1 MSLRPVNRP
10 SEGHQPRALVN
21 RRSRNWLLL
30 TGGIFGS
37 AGLFGIILLAPAI
50 RAPLPLAFLGML
62 VFLGGGFL
70 LVSSKTPLSVK
81 FEEEALILRHIVR
94 RKTIPRNEIT
104 MVEYRLLTSQ
114 AQKPLDERYYGVSVW
129 SGRRRRA
136 DVSLDGPI
144 ADQLMTW
151 FDPTRSILRIYE
163 GRRVIEERKLKPET
177 P

>member
-1 MSLRPVNRP
+1 MSLPPVNRP
-10 SEGHQPRALVN
+10 SEGYQPRALVN

-37 AGLFGIILLAPAI
+37 AGLSIILLGPAMGV
-50 RAPLPLAFLGML
+50 PLPLISLGML
-62 VFLGGGFL
+62 VILGGGFL
-70 LVSSKTPLSVK
+70 LVSSKVPLTVI
-81 FEEEALILRHIVR
+81 FGEEALTLRHMVR

-104 MVEYRLLTSQ
+104 LVEYRLLTSQ

-144 ADQLMTW
+144 ADRLMTW
-151 FDPTRSILRIYE
+151 FDPTRSVLRIYE
-163 GRRVIEERKLKPET
+163 GRHVIEERKLKPET